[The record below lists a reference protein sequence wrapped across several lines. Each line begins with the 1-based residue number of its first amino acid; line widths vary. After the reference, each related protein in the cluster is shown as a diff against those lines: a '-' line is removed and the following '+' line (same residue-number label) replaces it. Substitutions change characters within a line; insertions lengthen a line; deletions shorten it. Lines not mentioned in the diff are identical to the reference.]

1 MAAVSKVAPPYY
13 LTDMG
18 TKERAQLMRT
28 RIEGSQIDA
37 RDYFA
42 SCALGVHWYKYDE
55 FKELDD
61 FRRSTTVVGYLP
73 IHLVVLL
80 AMDAAEMLGNLP
92 ERLLE
97 KDSKE
102 SSTY

>member
-1 MAAVSKVAPPYY
+1 MVPPIYQSVR
-13 LTDMG
+13 G
-18 TKERAQLMRT
+18 TKEKVQIMRT
-28 RIEGSQIDA
+28 EVEGSQIDA

-61 FRRSTTVVGYLP
+61 LRSSTTVVGFLP

-80 AMDAAEMLGNLP
+80 AIDAAEMMA
-92 ERLLE
+92 
-97 KDSKE
+97 
-102 SSTY
+102 